1 MKRILLLV
9 AVLAL
14 LATACG
20 GTADADEGV
29 ASLDGS
35 ESLGVVD
42 TTAAPDLSEEETLLA
57 FTQCLRDN
65 GVDIDDP
72 TVDSEGNLRLSRPS
86 SAAQEGQGRNEEFRA
101 AREACNSLL
110 EGVTLGFQDVDVTE
124 LEDQLLEF
132 AMCVRENGYEDMP
145 DPDLSTVGIP
155 GQGGG
160 GPFGQLDR
168 EDPLFQAAADACQDI
183 LAGIPRGP
191 GAGGGR
197 GTAGN
202 G

>member
-1 MKRILLLV
+1 MKRILMLV

-14 LATACG
+14 VATACG

-29 ASLDGS
+29 ASLDDS
-35 ESLGVVD
+35 QTLDLVD
-42 TTAAPDLSEEETLLA
+42 PIDDPEPSEEEALLA

-65 GVDIDDP
+65 GLDVDDP
-72 TVDSEGNLRLSRPS
+72 TVDAEGNLRLSRPNNAGEQTQS
-86 SAAQEGQGRNEEFRA
+86 SREEFRA
-101 AREACNSLL
+101 AREACSDRL
-110 EGVTLGFQDVDVTE
+110 EGVTLGFQDVDQTE

-132 AMCVRENGYEDMP
+132 AMCMRENGYEDMP
-145 DPDLSTVGIP
+145 DPDLSNVGTP

-168 EDPLFQAAADACQDI
+168 DDPAFQAAAEQCQDI
-183 LAGIPRGP
+183 LAGFDR
-191 GAGGGR
+191 GAGGGSGR
-197 GTAGN
+197 GAGGN